1 MRCMGLPL
9 SNNEGIASRRP
20 VRVAWTGR
28 AAAHSIAGRG
38 LPVPLAV
45 DSPAAATAV
54 PPAPRRAAGGQAPGL
69 RAKLERPIFTVI
81 SMIRPAFFA
90 ALPIAFL
97 AVAATAL
104 PALAADGPVLE
115 RIRSSGTVTF
125 AYREGAAPF
134 SFKDRRG
141 KVHGYSVELCNRIA
155 AALQKDLRLP
165 ALKVEWLPVDAARRI
180 GAITGG
186 TADLEC
192 GTTTITLT
200 RMQSVDFSVPIFVD
214 GGSVVVRGKSKLS
227 RLADLKGSRIA
238 VIGGTTTERALRR
251 ALDVIDAAATLVPVK
266 DGAAGMAALAKGQ
279 VDGYAGDRVVLL
291 GLIAGTPDAAD
302 FDFITGD
309 FSVEPYALVL
319 PRNDAD
325 FRLAVNRALV
335 ALFRSGEIDPIFQ
348 RWLGGLGQ
356 PSTLL
361 HALFYLNTL
370 PE

>member
-1 MRCMGLPL
+1 MRRFSLL
-9 SNNEGIASRRP
+9 
-20 VRVAWTGR
+20 
-28 AAAHSIAGRG
+28 AAALFVLCGA
-38 LPVPLAV
+38 LLVPPVVDAADAPPVPV
-45 DSPAAATAV
+45 SPALD
-54 PPAPRRAAGGQAPGL
+54 RIKRSG
-69 RAKLERPIFTVI
+69 VI
-81 SMIRPAFFA
+81 
-90 ALPIAFL
+90 
-97 AVAATAL
+97 
-104 PALAADGPVLE
+104 
-115 RIRSSGTVTF
+115 TF
-125 AYREGAAPF
+125 AYRDGAAPF
-134 SFKDRRG
+134 SFKDRGGAIR
-141 KVHGYSVELCNRIA
+141 GYSAELCTRVA
-155 AALQKDLRLP
+155 AAIQKDLALP
-165 ALKVEWLPVDAARRI
+165 ALRIEWLPVDAATRI
-180 GAITGG
+180 AAVATGK
-186 TADLEC
+186 ADAEC
-192 GTTTITLT
+192 GTTTITLA
-200 RMQSVDFSVPIFVD
+200 RMQTVDFSVPIFVD